1 MDRLLLTAFLA
12 TLILDM
18 GAGPVFI
25 VFGSMN
31 LVKSAPFPAAAWLL
45 VENLRI
51 FSLIRSEVF

>member
-25 VFGSMN
+25 VFGSLN

-45 VENLRI
+45 VENLRS
-51 FSLIRSEVF
+51 FH

>member
-31 LVKSAPFPAAAWLL
+31 LVKSAPFPAAAL
-45 VENLRI
+45 VAGREFAI

>member
-1 MDRLLLTAFLA
+1 MARLLLTAFLA

-31 LVKSAPFPAAAWLL
+31 LVKNAPFPAAAWLM
-45 VENLRI
+45 VVTFHVI
-51 FSLIRSEVF
+51 SLLRSEVF